1 MGQFKNFLKEE
12 EDEYLTDAEVLQL
25 INDEL
30 ADMDEDEI
38 FAFAE
43 VLYYE
48 FFDDEENPDDN
59 YHDFDI
65 NDVNAMIAALGP
77 EFYADI
83 LDMLLPEDEKSDFEW
98 DEIELGDEEEEGDD
112 TNEAVSRVMKRRN
125 FNRKKR
131 KFFTK
136 TKAQLRKGVAQRRKL
151 NRKNRAKKKRFYRA
165 NKKRLQQYK
174 KSRSAAMKKGRHIK
188 KVRRGA

>member
-12 EDEYLTDAEVLQL
+12 EDEYLTDAELLQL

-48 FFDDEENPDDN
+48 FFEDEETAEDDEYPDFN
-59 YHDFDI
+59 I
-65 NDVNAMIAALGP
+65 NDVNSMIAALGP
-77 EFYADI
+77 EFYVDI
-83 LDMLLPEDEKSDFEW
+83 LEMLLPDEAKDDFDW
-98 DEIELGDEEEEGDD
+98 DSIELDDEEEAGD
-112 TNEAVSRVMKRRN
+112 TNEGVSRVMKRKN

-131 KFFTK
+131 KFFKK
-136 TKAQLRKGVAQRRKL
+136 TKAELRKGIAQRRKM
-151 NRKNRAKKKRFYRA
+151 NRKNRAKKRRYFRA
-165 NKKRLQQYK
+165 NKKRIQMYK